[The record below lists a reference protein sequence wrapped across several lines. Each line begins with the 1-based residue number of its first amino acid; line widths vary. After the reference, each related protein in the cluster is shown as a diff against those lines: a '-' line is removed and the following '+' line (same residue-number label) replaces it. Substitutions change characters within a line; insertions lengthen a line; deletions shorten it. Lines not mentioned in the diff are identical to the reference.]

1 VTTLP
6 TRRFPDALAVV
17 LAREGGYVNDPDDP
31 GGETNHGV
39 TARVYA
45 RWRKGRG
52 LPAHSVRLIQPA
64 EIAAIYDAEYWDPVR
79 GDELLRLGFGVALVV
94 FDFAVNAG
102 VGRAT
107 RLLQRTVGVPEDGAF
122 GPATLRAL
130 EAATPDAFVAGYS
143 RGREGFYERLAA
155 RRPPLRKFLRG
166 WLKRVAIVEGEALR
180 PELPEAR
187 AA

>member
-1 VTTLP
+1 LP
-6 TRRFPDALAVV
+6 SRRFPDALAVV

-45 RWRKGRG
+45 RWRKRRG
-52 LPAHSVRLIQPA
+52 LPARSVRLIQPA
-64 EIAAIYDAEYWDPVR
+64 EVAAIYDAEYWDPVQ

-102 VGRAT
+102 VGRAI
-107 RLLQRTVGVPEDGAF
+107 RLLQRTVGASEDGAF

-130 EAATPDAFVAGYS
+130 EAAAPNAFVAGYS
-143 RGREGFYERLAA
+143 RAREGFYERLAA

-166 WLKRVAIVEGEALR
+166 WLKRVAIVEREALR
-180 PELPEAR
+180 PELPEAH

>member
-1 VTTLP
+1 MP
-6 TRRFPDALAVV
+6 TRRFHDALAVV
-17 LAREGGYVNDPDDP
+17 LAREGGYVNDRDDP

-45 RWRKGRG
+45 RWRKRRG
-52 LPAHSVRLIQPA
+52 LSARSVRLIQPA
-64 EIAAIYDAEYWDPVR
+64 EIAAIYDTEYWEPVR

-107 RLLQRTVGVPEDGAF
+107 RLLQRAVGVPEDGAF
-122 GPATLRAL
+122 GPATWRAI
-130 EAATPDAFVAGYS
+130 EAAAPDAFVAGYS

-166 WLKRVAIVEGEALR
+166 WLKRVASVEREALR
-180 PELPEAR
+180 PELPEGR

>member
-1 VTTLP
+1 LP

-17 LAREGGYVNDPDDP
+17 LEREGGYVNDPDDP

-39 TARVYA
+39 AALVYA
-45 RWRKGRG
+45 RWRKRRG
-52 LPAHSVRLIQPA
+52 LPARSVRLIQPG
-64 EIAAIYDAEYWDPVR
+64 EIAAIYETEYWDPVR

-94 FDFAVNAG
+94 FDFVVNAG

-107 RLLQRTVGVPEDGAF
+107 QLLQRTVSVKEDGQS
-122 GPATLRAL
+122 GPTTMHAI
-130 EAATPDAFVAGYS
+130 EAMAADAFVAGYS

-155 RRPPLRKFLRG
+155 RRPPLREFLRG
-166 WLKRVAIVEGEALR
+166 WLKRVAIVEREALR

>member
-1 VTTLP
+1 MP

-17 LAREGGYVNDPDDP
+17 LAREGGYVNAPDDP

-45 RWRKGRG
+45 RWRKRGG
-52 LPAHSVRLIQPA
+52 LPARSVRLIQPA

-79 GDELLRLGFGVALVV
+79 GDELLRLDFGVALVV

-143 RGREGFYERLAA
+143 RGREGFYERLAT

-166 WLKRVAIVEGEALR
+166 WLNRVAIVEREALR

>member
-1 VTTLP
+1 MP

-17 LAREGGYVNDPDDP
+17 LEREGGYVHDPADP

-39 TARVYA
+39 TAQVYA
-45 RWRKGRG
+45 RWRQRRG
-52 LPAHSVRLIQPA
+52 LPPRSVRLIQPA
-64 EIAAIYDAEYWDPVR
+64 EVAAIYDADYWDPVR

-94 FDFAVNAG
+94 FDFAANAG

-107 RLLQRTVGVPEDGAF
+107 RLLQRTVGVPEDGEL

-130 EAATPDAFVAGYS
+130 EAAAADAFVAGYS
-143 RGREGFYERLAA
+143 RGRERFYERLAA
-155 RRPPLRKFLRG
+155 QRPPLRKFLRG
-166 WLKRVAIVEGEALR
+166 WLKRVAIVEREALR

>member
-1 VTTLP
+1 MP

-17 LAREGGYVNDPDDP
+17 LEREGGYVHDPDDP

-45 RWRKGRG
+45 RWRKRRG
-52 LPAHSVRLIQPA
+52 LPARSVRLIQPA
-64 EIAAIYDAEYWDPVR
+64 EVAAIYDAEYWDPVQ

-102 VGRAT
+102 VGRAI
-107 RLLQRTVGVPEDGAF
+107 RLLQRTVGVLEDGAF

-130 EAATPDAFVAGYS
+130 EAVAPDAFVAGYS
-143 RGREGFYERLAA
+143 RGRESFYERLAA
-155 RRPPLRKFLRG
+155 VRPPLRKFLRG
-166 WLKRVAIVEGEALR
+166 WLKRVAIVEHEALR
-180 PELPEAR
+180 PAMSEAR

>member
-1 VTTLP
+1 MP
-6 TRRFPDALAVV
+6 TRRFPDALAIV

-45 RWRKGRG
+45 RWRTRRG
-52 LPAHSVRLIQPA
+52 LPARSVRLIQPA

-102 VGRAT
+102 VVRAT
-107 RLLQRTVGVPEDGAF
+107 RLLQRTVGVSEDGAF
-122 GPATLRAL
+122 GPATLRVL
-130 EAATPDAFVAGYS
+130 EAAAPDGFVAGYS

-166 WLKRVAIVEGEALR
+166 WRKRVTIVEREAFR

>member
-1 VTTLP
+1 MP

-17 LAREGGYVNDPDDP
+17 LEREGGYVHDPDDP

-45 RWRKGRG
+45 RWRKRRG
-52 LPAHSVRLIQPA
+52 LPARSVRLIQPA
-64 EIAAIYDAEYWDPVR
+64 EVATIYDAEYWDPVR

-102 VGRAT
+102 VGRAI
-107 RLLQRTVGVPEDGAF
+107 RLLQRTVGVLEDGAF

-130 EAATPDAFVAGYS
+130 EAVAPDAFVAGYS
-143 RGREGFYERLAA
+143 RGRESFYERLAA
-155 RRPPLRKFLRG
+155 VRPPLRKFLRG
-166 WLKRVAIVEGEALR
+166 WLKRVAIVEHEALR
-180 PELPEAR
+180 PAMSEAR

>member
-1 VTTLP
+1 MP

-17 LAREGGYVNDPDDP
+17 LEREGGYVHDPADP

-45 RWRKGRG
+45 RWRKRRG
-52 LPAHSVRLIQPA
+52 LPARSVRLIQPT
-64 EIAAIYDAEYWDPVR
+64 EIATIYDAEYWDPVR
-79 GDELLRLGFGVALVV
+79 GDELLRQGFGVALVV

-107 RLLQRTVGVPEDGAF
+107 RLLQRAVGVAEDGAF
-122 GPATLRAL
+122 GPTTWRAI

-143 RGREGFYERLAA
+143 RGREGFYERLAD

-166 WLKRVAIVEGEALR
+166 WLRRVAIVEREALR

>member
-1 VTTLP
+1 
-6 TRRFPDALAVV
+6 VV
-17 LAREGGYVNDPDDP
+17 LEREGGHVNDPDDP
-31 GGETNHGV
+31 GGETNYGI

-45 RWRKGRG
+45 RWRKRRG
-52 LPAHSVRLIQPA
+52 LSARSVRLIQPA

-107 RLLQRTVGVPEDGAF
+107 RLLQRTVGVPEDGTF
-122 GPATLRAL
+122 GPATLGGLQAV
-130 EAATPDAFVAGYS
+130 APDVFVADYS
-143 RGREGFYERLAA
+143 RGRESFYERLAA
-155 RRPPLRKFLRG
+155 RHPALRKFLRG
-166 WLKRVAIVEGEALR
+166 WLKRVASVEGEALR
-180 PELPEAR
+180 PAMPEAR